1 VDHWGVRYRELF
13 REWAHDFLWA
23 LIVQV
28 VAAVDLSRAHR
39 DAMAVKEKPGA
50 QPEVVG
56 QVVADVLRAD
66 DRLAQG
72 VKQVVAL

>member
-1 VDHWGVRYRELF
+1 
-13 REWAHDFLWA
+13 

-50 QPEVVG
+50 QPEVVA
-56 QVVADVLRAD
+56 QVAVDVLRAD